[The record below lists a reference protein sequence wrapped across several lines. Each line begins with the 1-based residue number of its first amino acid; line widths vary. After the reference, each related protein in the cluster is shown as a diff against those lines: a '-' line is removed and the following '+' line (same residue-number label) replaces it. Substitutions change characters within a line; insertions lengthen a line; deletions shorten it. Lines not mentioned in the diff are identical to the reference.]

1 VGCRNNFIRSTTCQ
15 IISHLPNMADTDQ
28 NTDAVTWLQE
38 EGVPTLA
45 EPFIQKY
52 LDGRDAL
59 IAREKEQRSDH
70 AFRSTL
76 SPMAAE
82 ASAIVS
88 AIRFEEQQ
96 TLWNH
101 EYEDNLGREDDIAV
115 YPGMMFSLA
124 KERMERSKLWRIVKR
139 MPKGALLHCHMSA
152 MGDLDS
158 IFRQALATEGVCIS
172 ADRAATTEDAKATAL
187 FRFRYVP
194 ETTND
199 NASLWSDS
207 YTPDTWIPVL
217 TAAESYPEGGKDAFV
232 SMLIS
237 RVTIDPEYSLR
248 HHLGG
253 NEIWRRFSS
262 SFFIMDSLLRYEPI
276 FRAFIRDM
284 LTQLHEDG
292 VRWVDIRSDFRSPFT
307 RTGKTEP
314 EEGHEATMAVLT
326 EEIEAFKNSPE
337 GRGFWGARVIW
348 TALRFTPTR
357 TIVEDMKECIRM
369 KQLYPDIICGYDFV
383 GQEENGR
390 PLTDLVPEIF
400 WFKKRCMEEGVDIPF
415 FFHAGETLGSGD
427 EVDEN
432 VFDAVLLG
440 TRRIGHGFSLY
451 KHPLLI
457 EMIKDK
463 RILIESCPISN
474 EVLRLT
480 SSIMSHPLPALLAR
494 GVCCS
499 LSNDDPS
506 LLGQGSSGMSHDFW
520 QALQGWE
527 NLGLE
532 GLASLAENS
541 VRWASHNDC
550 TAKEWQQEIKDGA
563 YGKGVRAQR
572 MREWAKEFEE
582 FCAWVVQDY
591 GAEVDINTL
600 D

>member
-1 VGCRNNFIRSTTCQ
+1 
-15 IISHLPNMADTDQ
+15 MADFDQ
-28 NTDAVTWLQE
+28 DNIDDATWLEE

-101 EYEDNLGREDDIAV
+101 EYEDNLAREDGIAV

-124 KERMERSKLWRIVKR
+124 KERMERSKLWKIVKR
-139 MPKGALLHCHMSA
+139 MPKGALLHCHLSA
-152 MGDLDS
+152 MGDLGF
-158 IFRQALATEGVCIS
+158 IFRQALATDGLCIS
-172 ADRAATTEDAKATAL
+172 ADRAASTEKARANAN
-187 FRFRYVP
+187 FKFRYVP
-194 ETTND
+194 ETAKDATPI
-199 NASLWSDS
+199 WSES
-207 YTPDTWIPVL
+207 YTPDTWIPVVS
-217 TAAESYPEGGKDAFV
+217 AAESCPHGGKDGFV
-232 SMLIS
+232 EMLIA
-237 RVTIDPEYSLR
+237 RVTINPDYSLH
-248 HHLGG
+248 HHLGVSD
-253 NEIWRRFSS
+253 IWRNFAT
-262 SFFIMDSLLRYEPI
+262 SFPIMDSLLRYEPI
-276 FRAFIRDM
+276 FRAFLREM

-292 VRWVDIRSDFRSPFT
+292 VRWLDIRSDFSSPFT
-307 RTGKTEP
+307 KTGKPTP
-314 EEGHEATMAVLT
+314 EEGHEATMAVLA
-326 EEIEAFKNSPE
+326 EEVEAFKNSE
-337 GRGFWGARVIW
+337 AGKGFWGARVIW
-348 TALRFTPTR
+348 TALRFFPAR
-357 TIVEDMKECIRM
+357 SIIEDMKEAIRM
-369 KQLYPDIICGYDFV
+369 KQLYRDLICGYDFV

-390 PLTDLVPEIF
+390 PLADLVPEIF
-400 WFKKRCMEEGVDIPF
+400 WFRKRCMEEGVDIPF

-463 RILIESCPISN
+463 RILVESCPISN

-520 QALQGWE
+520 QVLQGWE

-532 GLASLAENS
+532 GLASMAENS

-550 TAKEWQQEIKDGA
+550 TAKEWQQEIKDGSF
-563 YGKGVRAQR
+563 GKGVRAQR

-582 FCAWVVQDY
+582 FCAWVVQEY
-591 GAEVDINTL
+591 GAEVDLNTL